1 MLRIRKGI
9 TVTQVPTQ
17 AHPNRNKVLFFPYV
31 NVCTVSDSFDTLT
44 GSATIILPQNL
55 KYQNRNIYE
64 GVDPMMMR
72 GDKIKIEAGY
82 YPKIKTLFTGYI
94 SKIGNNI
101 PIEVKCEDEMF
112 ILKQKISP
120 NLSYK
125 TVNLRTFIARLLEG
139 TNIPFT
145 ASNIDL
151 GAIRVN
157 QSNIAKVLQ
166 VLRDTYGIYSFFRD
180 GVLKVGLP
188 YYPNEA
194 IEQTI
199 LMERQ
204 IISNDMEYLRK
215 EDVKVKVKGVLIN
228 PDNSKTEIFVGD
240 EDGELRTVFQV
251 GGTTAELKELC
262 NRFLEQMNYTG
273 YYGKFTTFLEPR
285 LRHGDYVRLVSYK
298 LPERNGTYL
307 VKDVETSFG
316 VNGGRQIIEL
326 ERKIL

>member
-9 TVTQVPTQ
+9 TVTQIPTQ

-31 NVCTVSDSFDTLT
+31 NVCTVSDSFDTFT

-228 PDNSKTEIFVGD
+228 TDNSKTEIFVGD

-251 GGTTAELKELC
+251 GGTTTELKELC

-316 VNGGRQIIEL
+316 INGGRQIIEL

>member
-9 TVTQVPTQ
+9 TVTQQPSELY
-17 AHPNRNKVLFFPYV
+17 PNRNKVLFFPYV
-31 NVCTVSDSFDTLT
+31 NTCTISDSFDTFT
-44 GSATIILPQNL
+44 GAATIILPQNI

-64 GVDPMMMR
+64 GSDPMLMR

-82 YPKIKTLFTGYI
+82 HPKIKTIFTGYI
-94 SKIGNNI
+94 SKISNNV

-112 ILKQKISP
+112 LLKQTISP

-125 TVNLRTFIARLLEG
+125 SVNLRTFIGRLLEN

-145 ASNIDL
+145 AINTTL

-157 QSNIAKVLQ
+157 QSNITKVLQ
-166 VLRDTYGIYSFFRD
+166 VLRETYGIYSFFRD

-194 IEQTI
+194 VEQTI

-228 PDNSKTEIFVGD
+228 ADNSRTEIFVGD
-240 EDGELRTVFQV
+240 EDGELRTVFQY
-251 GGTTAELKELC
+251 GGTTDEIKEVC

-285 LRHGDYVRLVSYK
+285 MRHGDYVRLVSYK

-307 VKDVETSFG
+307 IKDVETSFG
-316 VNGGRQIIEL
+316 VNGGRQIVEL
-326 ERKIL
+326 ERRIL